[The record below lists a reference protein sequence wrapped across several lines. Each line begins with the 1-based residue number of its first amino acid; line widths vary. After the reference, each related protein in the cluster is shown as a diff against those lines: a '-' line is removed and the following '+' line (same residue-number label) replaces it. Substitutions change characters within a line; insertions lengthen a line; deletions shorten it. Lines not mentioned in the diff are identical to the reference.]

1 MLHMSE
7 KDGRMKMVATLV
19 ECLPTP
25 HYLASY
31 SHANFKPVKGTPE
44 ELFRKICEIGVTQHY
59 GIAPGDHLD
68 ELEELA
74 KLCDFDFCRI
84 D

>member
-1 MLHMSE
+1 MHNGTVI
-7 KDGRMKMVATLV
+7 KAAPVG
-19 ECLPTP
+19 
-25 HYLASY
+25 ASPCE
-31 SHANFKPVKGTPE
+31 AVTPE
-44 ELFRKICEIGVTQHY
+44 ELFQKICENGVTQHY
-59 GIAPGDHLD
+59 GIVDGDHLD